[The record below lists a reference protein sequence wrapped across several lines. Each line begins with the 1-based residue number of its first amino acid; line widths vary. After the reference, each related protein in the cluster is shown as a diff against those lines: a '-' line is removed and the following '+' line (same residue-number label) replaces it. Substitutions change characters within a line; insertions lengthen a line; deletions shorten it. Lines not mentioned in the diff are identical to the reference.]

1 MALPL
6 PAGCLN
12 SSVITFD
19 HLGKSWV
26 TGCKK
31 GKVGVKKII
40 GVVAVGKRKT
50 MTLFS

>member
-1 MALPL
+1 M
-6 PAGCLN
+6 N

-19 HLGKSWV
+19 HLGRSWV

-40 GVVAVGKRKT
+40 GVAAVGKRKA
-50 MTLFS
+50 MTLLS

>member
-1 MALPL
+1 M
-6 PAGCLN
+6 N

-31 GKVGVKKII
+31 GKVGVKKIT
-40 GVVAVGKRKT
+40 GVVAEVKGRQ
-50 MTLFS
+50 